1 MVAERGREFLLAL
14 FTAGC
19 VSGLLI
25 CGYLQL
31 GSALIKQTITQLALN
46 RPQNW
51 VHVNRHG
58 VNVEVDLLA
67 EVATHDALPKNT
79 AAS

>member
-1 MVAERGREFLLAL
+1 MERFMREFQPAYLA
-14 FTAGC
+14 F
-19 VSGLLI
+19 I
-25 CGYLQL
+25 

-58 VNVEVDLLA
+58 VNVEVDLLG